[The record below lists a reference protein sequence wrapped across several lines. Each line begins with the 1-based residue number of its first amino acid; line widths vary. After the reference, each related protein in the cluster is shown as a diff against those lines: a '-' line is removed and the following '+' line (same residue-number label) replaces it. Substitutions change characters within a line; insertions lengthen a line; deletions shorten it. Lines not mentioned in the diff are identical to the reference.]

1 MCPNIYSNKY
11 NVGKTILNHPFMVMT
26 GGWFIIVLPTLLLL
40 IITDISDPQACY
52 RTRSEMKETTSR
64 DRYHARRKKT
74 YLRICGDRIS
84 LRYCWVYH
92 ITQSHRSGLLWSM
105 LAWVNLPS
113 IYIPNY
119 IYIYIYIRRIPDK

>member
-1 MCPNIYSNKY
+1 
-11 NVGKTILNHPFMVMT
+11 
-26 GGWFIIVLPTLLLL
+26 
-40 IITDISDPQACY
+40 
-52 RTRSEMKETTSR
+52 MKETTSR
-64 DRYHARRKKT
+64 DRYHARRKTKT

-113 IYIPNY
+113 IYRYIPNY
-119 IYIYIYIRRIPDK
+119 IYIYILGGYPINRWGHEAHKLNGTRLETRPYHW